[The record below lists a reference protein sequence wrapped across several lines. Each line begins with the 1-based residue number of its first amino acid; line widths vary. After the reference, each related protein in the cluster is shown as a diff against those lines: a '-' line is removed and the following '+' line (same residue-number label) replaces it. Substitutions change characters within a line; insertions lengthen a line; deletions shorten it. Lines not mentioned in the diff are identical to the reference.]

1 MLRVGLTGG
10 IASGKST
17 VSAMLR
23 DRSIPVLAADP
34 LGHKLIEPGQSAYDE
49 VVREFGTEILSADGK
64 VDRGKLGTIVFAD
77 PAKRARLNW
86 ILHPKIMEAIR
97 QWFKSLDHPGGPEFA
112 VMEAALIYE
121 ANVQR
126 DVNRWWFAGA
136 LPNSSSNA
144 CWCAAWPRNRRRR
157 RIAAQMPVD
166 EKKKLADLVI
176 DCSGTMEETRQQ
188 VDGVIEKLKRRG
200 DGEVTLKATMMA
212 KGKSEALDSAAERWV

>member
-23 DRSIPVLAADP
+23 DRNVPVLAADP
-34 LGHKLIEPGQSAYDE
+34 LGHKLMEPGQSAYDE
-49 VVREFGTEILSADGK
+49 VVREFGTEILSEDAK
-64 VDRGKLGTIVFAD
+64 VDRGKLGTIVFTD

-86 ILHPKIMEAIR
+86 ILHPKIIEAIR
-97 QWFKSLDHPGGPEFA
+97 QWFKSLDHPDGPEFA

-126 DVNRWWFAGA
+126 DVNRVVV
-136 LPNSSSNA
+136 
-144 CWCAAWPRNRRRR
+144 CWCTPEQQLERLLARGLAEEQALR
-157 RIAAQMPVD
+157 RIGAQMPVD

-176 DCSGTMEETRQQ
+176 DCSRTMDETRQQ
-188 VDGVIEKLKRRG
+188 VDEVIEKLKG
-200 DGEVTLKATMMA
+200 
-212 KGKSEALDSAAERWV
+212 AAAVK